1 MTQQSVCYA
10 FFLSNKVFRD
20 DHKAFYENQRL
31 LRRHSEVGKV
41 GLFSFPV
48 PHTLGERYTIFTPA
62 APRSG
67 FFAAKREDVGRVCAE
82 NGLVLK
88 AEILDESAVA
98 RAVTRI
104 SYEMIERN
112 KGTDGL
118 CLIGLFS
125 RGAVLAQRIADRIA
139 EVEGSSV
146 PVGLLDITP
155 FRDDDKRGEGGDLS
169 QIGFDITGK
178 RVVIV
183 DDVIFTGRTARA
195 AIDGLMSRGRP
206 MLIQLAVLIDRG
218 HRELPIRADYVG
230 KNLPTSR
237 EEKVRVMVKETDG
250 CDKVVI
256 YTRAD

>member
-1 MTQQSVCYA
+1 MCCI
-10 FFLSNKVFRD
+10 K
-20 DHKAFYENQRL
+20 
-31 LRRHSEVGKV
+31 
-41 GLFSFPV
+41 GL
-48 PHTLGERYTIFTPA
+48 T
-62 APRSG
+62 
-67 FFAAKREDVGRVCAE
+67 
-82 NGLVLK
+82 LK
-88 AEILDESAVA
+88 AEILDESAIA

-104 SYEMIERN
+104 SFEILERN

-125 RGAVLAQRIADRIA
+125 RGAVLAKRIAAKIA
-139 EVEGSSV
+139 EVEGSDI

-155 FRDDDKRGEGGDLS
+155 FRDDKPRNEVEDNSEID
-169 QIGFDITGK
+169 FDIEGK

-206 MLIQLAVLIDRG
+206 ELIQLASLIDRG
-218 HRELPIRADYVG
+218 HRELPIRADYIG

-237 EEKVRVMVKETDG
+237 EETVKVMVAELDG

-256 YTRAD
+256 YGRSD

>member
-1 MTQQSVCYA
+1 MS
-10 FFLSNKVFRD
+10 
-20 DHKAFYENQRL
+20 
-31 LRRHSEVGKV
+31 
-41 GLFSFPV
+41 
-48 PHTLGERYTIFTPA
+48 
-62 APRSG
+62 
-67 FFAAKREDVGRVCAE
+67 AE

-104 SYEMIERN
+104 SYEMVERN

-125 RGAVLAQRIADRIA
+125 RGAVLAQRIANRIA
-139 EVEGSSV
+139 EVEGSSI

-155 FRDDDKRGEGGDLS
+155 FRDDEKRGVSEDLS
-169 QIGFDITGK
+169 RIDFDITGK

-218 HRELPIRADYVG
+218 HRELPIRADYIG

-256 YTRAD
+256 YTRCPGE